1 MEYSSANLVAFF
13 YKNWKS
19 LIIIPFVAMVLAVV
33 FTAPTFIKPLFE
45 SQVIL
50 FPSTTNSVSKALLPQ
65 QNGYGDEDILEF
77 GDEQQAE
84 QLLQILNSGEIR
96 DSVIG
101 KFDLMNHY
109 EIDEATKYRRTK
121 LFKEYESKIEFN
133 RTQFMSVE
141 INVLDTDPQIAAD
154 IANYIAYLVDKVKR
168 RVQKSRAQMGLEIVG
183 NEYHNLQ
190 AEIQKMEDK
199 ITELRYKGVHDYE
212 SQSAV
217 FNEQYA
223 IALAEGASSE
233 RIKAL
238 ERRLDTLAKYG
249 GKYVSIRDELQLL
262 KEEEV
267 KLKTKFDQAKVD
279 VNQVLPA
286 TFKVDAAFPAER
298 KTYPKR
304 SVLILAVGFATFV
317 FMAFY
322 LLVRNS
328 ILEFRASMKD

>member
-1 MEYSSANLVAFF
+1 MEYSSANLITFF
-13 YKNWKS
+13 YTNWKK
-19 LIIIPFVAMVLAVV
+19 LVIIPFIAMVVAVV
-33 FTAPTFIKPLFE
+33 FSGPQFIKPLFE

-65 QNGYGDEDILEF
+65 TNGYGDEDIFEY

-96 DSVIG
+96 DSVIA

-109 EIDEATKYRRTK
+109 DIDPESSYPRTK
-121 LFKEYESKIEFN
+121 LFKEYESKIEFA

-141 INVLDTDPQIAAD
+141 INVLDTDPQVAAD
-154 IANYIAYLVDKVKR
+154 IANYISKLVDKVKR
-168 RVQKSRAQMGLEIVG
+168 RVARGRAEMGLEIVK
-183 NEYHNLQ
+183 NEYHSLQ
-190 AEIQKMEDK
+190 GEIQKMEDK

-223 IALAEGASSE
+223 IALAEGAPQSRVKE
-233 RIKAL
+233 L

-249 GKYVSIRDELQLL
+249 GKYVAIRDELQLL

-279 VNQVLPA
+279 VNQNLPA
-286 TFKVDAAFPAER
+286 TFKVDAARPAER

-304 SVLILAVGFATFV
+304 SVLILAIGFATFIL
-317 FMAFY
+317 MAFV
-322 LLVRNS
+322 LMVQSTLVELRK
-328 ILEFRASMKD
+328 ATK

>member
-1 MEYSSANLVAFF
+1 MEYSSANLIAFF
-13 YKNWKS
+13 YKNRKP
-19 LIIIPFVAMVLAVV
+19 LLGIPFLAMVVAVA
-33 FTAPTFIKPLFE
+33 FSGPKFIKPLFE

-65 QNGYGDEDILEF
+65 SNGYGDEDIFEY

-96 DSVIG
+96 DSVIQ
-101 KFDLMNHY
+101 KFDLMAHY
-109 EIDEATKYRRTK
+109 EIDEDTKYRRTK
-121 LFKEYESKIEFN
+121 LFKEYAGKIEFA

-141 INVLDTDPQIAAD
+141 INVMDTDPQMAAD
-154 IANYIAYLVDKVKR
+154 IANYISFLVDKTKR
-168 RVQKSRAQMGLEIVG
+168 RVSRSRAEMGLNIVK

-190 AEIQKMEDK
+190 GEIRKMEDK

-223 IALAEGASSE
+223 IALAAGASSA
-233 RIKAL
+233 RVKAL

-249 GKYVSIRDELQLL
+249 GKYVAIRDELQLL

-279 VNQVLPA
+279 VNQNLPA
-286 TFKVDAAFPAER
+286 TFKVDAAFAAER

-304 SVLILAVGFATFV
+304 SILILAVGFATFILV
-317 FMAFY
+317 AFL
-322 LLVRNS
+322 LLVRGTLREVKNQ
-328 ILEFRASMKD
+328 A

>member
-1 MEYSSANLVAFF
+1 MEYSSANLITFF
-13 YKNWKS
+13 YTNWKK
-19 LIIIPFVAMVLAVV
+19 LVIIPFIAMVIAVV
-33 FTAPTFIKPLFE
+33 FSGPQFIKPLFE

-65 QNGYGDEDILEF
+65 TNGYGDEDIFEY

-96 DSVIG
+96 DSVIA

-109 EIDEATKYRRTK
+109 DIDPESTYPRTK
-121 LFKEYESKIEFN
+121 LFKEYESKIEFA

-141 INVLDTDPQIAAD
+141 INVLDTDPQVAAD
-154 IANYIAYLVDKVKR
+154 IANYISKLVDKVKR
-168 RVQKSRAQMGLEIVG
+168 RVARGRAEMGLEIVKT
-183 NEYHNLQ
+183 EYHSLQ
-190 AEIQKMEDK
+190 GEIQKMEDK
-199 ITELRYKGVHDYE
+199 STELRYKGVHDYE

-223 IALAEGASSE
+223 IALAEGAPQSRVKE
-233 RIKAL
+233 L

-249 GKYVSIRDELQLL
+249 GKYVAIRDELQLL

-279 VNQVLPA
+279 VNQNLPA
-286 TFKVDAAFPAER
+286 TFKVDAARPAER

-304 SVLILAVGFATFV
+304 SVLILAVGFATFIL
-317 FMAFY
+317 MAFV
-322 LLVRNS
+322 LMVQSTLTELRK
-328 ILEFRASMKD
+328 AAK